1 MTFSSRVSGRRR
13 HLGSGWLKAKGPRA
27 VWAVL
32 RTVMFAGLCF
42 MILYPVLMILTRS
55 FMAAEDM
62 SDSSVVL
69 FPKHLS
75 LDTLSLAAGM
85 LDYRQKPGHYAGGGA
100 DGDWSAD
107 LCLPDGGVWLRA
119 V

>member
-27 VWAVL
+27 VWAVM

-85 LDYRQKPGHYAGGGA
+85 LD
-100 DGDWSAD
+100 WSAD

>member
-1 MTFSSRVSGRRR
+1 
-13 HLGSGWLKAKGPRA
+13 
-27 VWAVL
+27 
-32 RTVMFAGLCF
+32 
-42 MILYPVLMILTRS
+42 MILTRS

-85 LDYRQKPGHYAGGGA
+85 LDYGKSLATTLAVVLTVTGLQTFVCLMVGS
-100 DGDWSAD
+100 WSDIYEAAE
-107 LCLPDGGVWLRA
+107 LCRGKERLAFDRFHTPSYP
-119 V
+119 